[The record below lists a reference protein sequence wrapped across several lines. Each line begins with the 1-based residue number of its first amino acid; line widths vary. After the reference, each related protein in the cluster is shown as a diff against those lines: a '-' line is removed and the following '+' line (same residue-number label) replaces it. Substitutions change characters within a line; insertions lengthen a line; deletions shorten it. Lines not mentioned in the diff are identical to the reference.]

1 MNEHL
6 SRIKDLSR
14 QWHPETIAMRRY
26 LHQHPE
32 LSYHEM
38 NTSKYIV
45 SKLTEWGIPNEILS
59 ETGVM
64 ATIEG
69 KNATKKTTCLRSD
82 HDALPIEEKNDVP
95 FKSIYPGVSHVC
107 GHDAHTA
114 CNLTAA
120 RILNELKNEFEG
132 TIKIIFQPGEETVRE
147 DGTSGA
153 ASMMTEGGLLVNH
166 PTSIIAQHVNP
177 SVPVGKIAV
186 KPGYAMASVDIV
198 SIKITGK
205 GGHGAA
211 PHECIDPIT
220 IAGNIIVSLQ
230 QIVSRKANPF
240 QPTVLSFGKISGGEA
255 FNVIPDEVEI
265 LGTLRAYDEPWR
277 NELHQLIPQMTA
289 SIAAVSGAT
298 AIVEIKKGPP
308 HLSNETILTERVRRA
323 AITYMGAANV
333 LEAEAY
339 MFGEDFA
346 HYALEM
352 PACFYWLGVRNE
364 EKNIISGLHSNTM
377 NIDEQALEHGA
388 GLMAWLA
395 VSELLL
401 PAL

>member
-1 MNEHL
+1 METL
-6 SRIKDLSR
+6 QRIKELAR
-14 QWHPETIAMRRY
+14 QWHTDTIALRRY

-32 LSYHEM
+32 LSYEET
-38 NTSKYIV
+38 NTCSFIAA
-45 SKLTEWGIPNEILS
+45 KLKEWGIPFEILS

-64 ATIEG
+64 ATIAG
-69 KNATKKTTCLRSD
+69 KNPSRKTTCLRSD

-95 FKSIYPGVSHVC
+95 YKSQNPGVAHLC

-120 RILNELKNEFEG
+120 RILNELKDQFEG

-153 ASMMTEGGLLVNH
+153 ASMMIEGGLL
-166 PTSIIAQHVNP
+166 TSKQASIVAQHVNP
-177 SVPVGKIAV
+177 DVPVGKIAV
-186 KPGYAMASVDIV
+186 KPGNAMASVDIV
-198 SIKITGK
+198 SIMVKGK
-205 GGHGAA
+205 GGHGAM
-211 PHECIDPIT
+211 PHTCIDPVVV
-220 IAGNIIVSLQ
+220 ACNMVVSLQ

-265 LGTLRAYDEPWR
+265 LGTLRAFDKPWR
-277 NELHQLIPQMTA
+277 NELHHLIPEMCA
-289 SIAAVSGAT
+289 SIASVYGAS
-298 AIVEIKKGPP
+298 AECVVRKGPP
-308 HLSNETILTERVRRA
+308 HLSNNAELSNRVAKA
-323 AITYMGAANV
+323 AIAYMGEENV
-333 LEAEAY
+333 LPAEVY
-339 MFGEDFA
+339 MYGEDFA

-364 EKNIISGLHSNTM
+364 KLGITSGLHSNTM

-388 GLMAWLA
+388 GLMAWCA
-395 VSELLL
+395 YFELMD
-401 PAL
+401 